1 MWLTID
7 LYRKRQ
13 TVGMNGTFLP
23 LQKTKMPGV
32 CPGSGRSVTSQSTEN
47 DDTANGTCQTKVD
60 QTQDKS
66 IDSSIF

>member
-7 LYRKRQ
+7 LYS
-13 TVGMNGTFLP
+13 N

-32 CPGSGRSVTSQSTEN
+32 CPGRERSVTSQSTEN
-47 DDTANGTCQTKVD
+47 EDTANGTCQTKVD